1 MSLKKNFAYNSILTV
16 STYLFPLLVY
26 PYVSRT
32 LGLSNIGIVN
42 FVDSLVNYFVFFSM
56 MGIMTVGVRET
67 AAARNDNSR
76 LSQTFMS
83 LLTLTGI
90 TTLTAIAVLWIAMY
104 TVPTL
109 VPYQDLLYVGIIKLV
124 FNLFLMEWF
133 FTGMEDFKYITNRSI
148 IIKCIYVASVFIFV
162 RNPSD
167 YKTYYVL
174 SVLMVAA
181 NAIVNILY
189 SRTIVSYSFRQIDFR
204 PFVKAFF
211 IMGVY
216 MLLTNVYTYLNPV
229 WLGFVT
235 GTDEVG
241 YFTTATKLH
250 TIIMAVLLSFTN
262 ILFPRVSYLLAEGKK
277 EEFWDKITI
286 SFDAIFLFAFPT
298 IVFLVTIGPDLLHL
312 IVGDGFEGSYTPL
325 RIISP
330 LVLIIGIEQILII
343 QILLAMHQDTTVLYN
358 SFIGALVA
366 IVLNVLVTS
375 QLGASGS
382 AIVWLVAESVI
393 LILSAW
399 SVFKKYKYVMPY
411 RRAGLYCISYT
422 PLLLVIM
429 VVYQAMGSGLG
440 TMAVISA
447 LVIGYAA
454 VNEIFVMKNKVTN
467 ILYDTVI
474 THFHHS
480 K

>member
-1 MSLKKNFAYNSILTV
+1 
-16 STYLFPLLVY
+16 
-26 PYVSRT
+26 
-32 LGLSNIGIVN
+32 
-42 FVDSLVNYFVFFSM
+42 
-56 MGIMTVGVRET
+56 
-67 AAARNDNSR
+67 
-76 LSQTFMS
+76 
-83 LLTLTGI
+83 
-90 TTLTAIAVLWIAMY
+90 
-104 TVPTL
+104 
-109 VPYQDLLYVGIIKLV
+109 
-124 FNLFLMEWF
+124 
-133 FTGMEDFKYITNRSI
+133 
-148 IIKCIYVASVFIFV
+148 
-162 RNPSD
+162 
-167 YKTYYVL
+167 
-174 SVLMVAA
+174 
-181 NAIVNILY
+181 
-189 SRTIVSYSFRQIDFR
+189 
-204 PFVKAFF
+204 
-211 IMGVY
+211 